1 MALQRSKPLD
11 LATLRTEALERFA
24 VWQEASTGLDD
35 ATDHVEW
42 LPEARATLD
51 WPFWDRYRRYLGEV
65 KLMPRQV
72 IWRIDETTDRVLGK
86 LEDPRR
92 AGRWR
97 RDGLVA
103 GHVQSGKTANYTGLI
118 CKAADAG
125 YKLIVILAGIDNSL
139 RSQTQLRVDEGFLGF
154 DTQYQK
160 RSDEDQQ
167 SFRIGVGNLP
177 DAPRLAVASLTTSA
191 ESGDFKR
198 AVAENTNIPIG
209 DYPVVVVVK
218 KHVSILGYIQKWI
231 TEVEGQP
238 TGPGQRKVV
247 HDVPVLVID
256 DEADNASVNVAKDGD
271 TDPSKVNAA
280 IRDLL
285 ESFDKAAYVGYTA
298 TPFANIYSDPD
309 TDHDRYGL
317 DIFPRHFIESL
328 QPPSNYFGP
337 ERVFGLKSDDPEDDD
352 ITPAPIIRR
361 ARTMTCGCRMATAR
375 TGSRRTSCRVRCTR
389 PSTRSS
395 SPAPPGG

>member
-1 MALQRSKPLD
+1 MAIPENHGDDPLQQALRVVLAMLSPGKDATTEEVIAACDRVHSWLSREDKPFD

-72 IWRIDETTDRVLGK
+72 MWRIDETTDRVLGK
-86 LEDPRR
+86 LEDPTR

-160 RSDEDQQ
+160 RSDEDQH

-191 ESGDFKR
+191 ETGDFKR

-231 TEVEGQP
+231 TEVEGQAGRSRP
-238 TGPGQRKVV
+238 AEGRPRRSGP
-247 HDVPVLVID
+247 
-256 DEADNASVNVAKDGD
+256 
-271 TDPSKVNAA
+271 
-280 IRDLL
+280 RD
-285 ESFDKAAYVGYTA
+285 
-298 TPFANIYSDPD
+298 
-309 TDHDRYGL
+309 R
-317 DIFPRHFIESL
+317 
-328 QPPSNYFGP
+328 
-337 ERVFGLKSDDPEDDD
+337 
-352 ITPAPIIRR
+352 
-361 ARTMTCGCRMATAR
+361 
-375 TGSRRTSCRVRCTR
+375 
-389 PSTRSS
+389 
-395 SPAPPGG
+395 